1 MKVIREWKT
10 MLIPYEQ
17 AVEELKVKFK
27 AIRNQYRELSEYSP
41 IEFVTGRVKKISSI
55 IEKAERRNIAL
66 DKIEEE
72 MEDIAGIRVMCQFI
86 DDIYRVVDLIHERSG
101 KDFKVL
107 YEKDYIK
114 NPKESGYKSYHII
127 VKYPVH
133 TALGTKEILCEF
145 QIRTLA
151 MNFWATIEHSLSYK
165 YKSQIPDN
173 VRERLR
179 NSAIAATQLD
189 EEMTE
194 ISKEVI
200 NAQLLFEEKSNTI
213 RDITT
218 HIQILF
224 SQGMEKEAVDFE
236 RRFENIKD
244 DDNMLVLEQLLSDIK
259 KALPRYNVFEKGA
272 LR

>member
-27 AIRNQYRELSEYSP
+27 SIRNQYRELNEYSP

-55 IEKAERRNIAL
+55 IEKAERHNIPMEN
-66 DKIEEE
+66 IETV

-101 KDFKVL
+101 NDFTVL

-127 VKYPVH
+127 VEYPVH
-133 TALGTKEILCEF
+133 TALGTQVILAEF

-173 VRERLR
+173 VRQRLR
-179 NSAIAATQLD
+179 NSALAAQRLD
-189 EEMTE
+189 QEMTE

-200 NAQLLFEEKSNTI
+200 NAQLMFEEKSNTV

-218 HIQILF
+218 NIQLLF
-224 SQGMEKEAVDFE
+224 SQGKEIEAMGFQK
-236 RRFENIKD
+236 RFESIKD
-244 DDNMLVLEQLLSDIK
+244 GDNIFELELLLTEIK
-259 KALPRYNVFEKGA
+259 KALPRYNIFEKGT
-272 LR
+272 LK

>member
-10 MLIPYEQ
+10 MLVPYEQ

-27 AIRNQYRELSEYSP
+27 SIRNQYRELNEYSP

-55 IEKAERRNIAL
+55 IEKAERRNIPMER
-66 DKIEEE
+66 IEEE
-72 MEDIAGIRVMCQFI
+72 MEDIAGIRIMCQFI

-101 KDFKVL
+101 KDFTVL

-114 NPKESGYKSYHII
+114 YPKESGYKSYHII
-127 VKYPVH
+127 VCYPVH
-133 TALGTKEILCEF
+133 TALGTQEVLAEF

-165 YKSQIPDN
+165 YKSQIPAN
-173 VRERLR
+173 IKERLR
-179 NSAIAATQLD
+179 NSAMAAQQLD

-200 NAQLLFEEKSNTI
+200 NAQLMFEEKSNTV

-218 HIQILF
+218 NIQLLF
-224 SQGMEKEAVDFE
+224 SQGKEMEAMDFQK
-236 RRFENIKD
+236 RFETIKD
-244 DDNMLVLEQLLSDIK
+244 GDNIFEFELLLTEIK
-259 KALPRYNVFEKGA
+259 KALPRYNIFEKGM
-272 LR
+272 LK

>member
-27 AIRNQYRELSEYSP
+27 SIRNQYRELNEYSP
-41 IEFVTGRVKKISSI
+41 IEFCTGRVKKISSI
-55 IEKAERRNIAL
+55 IEKAERRNIPMDRL
-66 DKIEEE
+66 EEE
-72 MEDIAGIRVMCQFI
+72 MEDIAGMRIMCQFI
-86 DDIYRVVDLIHERSG
+86 DDIYHVVDLIHARSG
-101 KDFKVL
+101 KDFTVL

-114 NPKESGYKSYHII
+114 YPKESGYKSYHII
-127 VKYPVH
+127 ILYPVQ
-133 TALGTKEILCEF
+133 TALGTKEILVEF

-165 YKSQIPDN
+165 YKSQIPED
-173 VRERLR
+173 VKERLK
-179 NSAIAATQLD
+179 NSALAAQNLD

-200 NAQLLFEEKSNTI
+200 NAQLMFEEKSNTV

-218 HIQILF
+218 NIQLLF
-224 SQGMEKEAVDFE
+224 SQGKEIEALEFQRKFE
-236 RRFENIKD
+236 TIKNEDNI
-244 DDNMLVLEQLLSDIK
+244 LEYEALLSEIK
-259 KALPRYNVFEKGA
+259 KALPRYNLFEKGT
-272 LR
+272 LK